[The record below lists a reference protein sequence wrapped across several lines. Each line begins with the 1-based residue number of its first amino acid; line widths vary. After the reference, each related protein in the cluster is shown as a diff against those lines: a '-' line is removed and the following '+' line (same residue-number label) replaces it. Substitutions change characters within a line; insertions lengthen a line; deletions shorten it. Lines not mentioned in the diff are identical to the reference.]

1 MIYSIAKNLI
11 ERKEF
16 KKDDMIKKLNVF
28 FMFEQLSDEEYK
40 ELLDLINNPKIEE
53 NALLEDV
60 EQEVAKQS

>member
-40 ELLDLINNPKIEE
+40 KLLDLINNPKIEE
-53 NALLEDV
+53 NTLLEDV

>member
-53 NALLEDV
+53 NILLEDV

>member
-53 NALLEDV
+53 NTPLEDI